1 MIKKL
6 KNAFI
11 SIFIILILSSC
22 GYNTFNYF
30 FPANDVEQRIKGLT
44 ELQDI
49 EITEPQ
55 YDVLVLTDI
64 HFESFVKDFDQKG
77 FFQYLDKN
85 PNFKFCLILG
95 DVVNLGTESEYQ
107 QYKKF
112 TDRIQNEY
120 NIPVFT
126 SIGNHDLYHNGWEF
140 WKKYVYPY
148 VTLYRFKT
156 ENFSWYCIDTGTG
169 NIGKT
174 QYELLSDYML
184 KDDNKKVVFTHYPIF
199 NDKFIFEMQD
209 STEVNLL
216 FSLFAKSKTKLILN
230 GHVHESLSHEN
241 KYFTEKSVSSLL
253 HDNSIGI
260 IHVDE
265 EKETISFEELSYK

>member
-1 MIKKL
+1 MR
-6 KNAFI
+6 AGYI
-11 SIFIILILSSC
+11 SLLFTLILSSC

-30 FPANDVEQRIKGLT
+30 YSGNDVEQRIKGFT
-44 ELQDI
+44 DLQKI
-49 EITEPQ
+49 EILDPK

-64 HFESFVKDFDQKG
+64 HFDSFIKEFNQQD

-95 DVVNLGTESEYQ
+95 DVVNLGKEVEYQ
-107 QYKKF
+107 KYKKF
-112 TDRIQNEY
+112 TDKIQNEY

-126 SIGNHDLYHNGWEF
+126 SIGNHDLYHNGWKF
-140 WKKYVYPY
+140 WKKYVYPHA
-148 VTLYRFKT
+148 TLYRFKT
-156 ENFSWYCIDTGTG
+156 TNFSWYCIDTGTG
-169 NIGKT
+169 SIGKT
-174 QYELLSDYML
+174 QFELLSEYML
-184 KDDNKKVVFTHYPIF
+184 KDENKKVIFTHYPIF

-216 FSLFAKSKTKLILN
+216 FSLFAKSETKLILN

-241 KYFTEKSVSSLL
+241 QYFTEKTISSLL
-253 HDNSIGI
+253 HSNAIGI

-265 EKETISFEELSYK
+265 EKETISFEELTYK